1 MVSRTKDYASN
12 QRLMGLTDSIK
23 SFFKLPFAAPL
34 FLQPH
39 LIPSRTSLHR
49 KGGEMLHR
57 AAVADKA
64 LGLLMDCCR
73 ATFANRE
80 ADGGFTL
87 YYVGP
92 NRNEVKYRVTA
103 EMHRAAE
110 KCIKAGSSRLRGN
123 IDPVQID
130 SGIRVWREFD

>member
-1 MVSRTKDYASN
+1 
-12 QRLMGLTDSIK
+12 
-23 SFFKLPFAAPL
+23 
-34 FLQPH
+34 
-39 LIPSRTSLHR
+39 
-49 KGGEMLHR
+49 MLHR

-103 EMHRAAE
+103 EMHRAAQ
-110 KCIKAGSSRLRGN
+110 KCIKTGVLRLRRE
-123 IDPVQID
+123 IDP
-130 SGIRVWREFD
+130 IRVDSSIRAWDEFH